1 MRPQTHILNGD
12 ALKDQLANWIKGN
25 ILVARECLVDGSVK
39 GDNLSAFYQTR
50 AQFLSQNYQ
59 GISVEDYYK
68 DTVPQFEKILT
79 IAPEADVNLWFED
92 DLFCQ
97 VNFWFV
103 LNLLVTFKKT
113 NSIYLIRPKTLTS
126 YGFSGLSQMELLSV
140 YKNKIR
146 LTDVE
151 KLAGLWDFYKNDQTD
166 KLLKTAKELENKYP
180 FIVPAVEAHIQR
192 IPDKLNPGRPVQSLI
207 QIMKDLE
214 TNEFGP
220 VFKEFNKREY
230 IYGFGDLQV
239 KRLYNTILNKS

>member
-1 MRPQTHILNGD
+1 MRSQTHILNGD
-12 ALKDQLANWIKGN
+12 ALKNQFPVGIQGD

-39 GDNLSAFYQTR
+39 GYNLSAFYQTR

-79 IAPEADVNLWFED
+79 ITSEADVNLWFED

-113 NSIYLIRPKTLTS
+113 NSIYLIRPKTFTS
-126 YGFSGLSQMELLSV
+126 YGFSGLSQTELLSV
-140 YKNKIR
+140 YKNRIH
-146 LTDVE
+146 LTDVG
-151 KLAGLWDFYKNDQTD
+151 KLSSLWELYKNDQTGE
-166 KLLKTAKELENKYP
+166 LLITAKELEKTYP
-180 FIVPAVEAHIQR
+180 FILPAVEAHIQR

-239 KRLYNTILNKS
+239 KRLFDTILNNS